1 MSKSAITWI
10 IVAVVIV
17 IIALGWWIISSMNQ
31 PSVTTTPTTQSSEK
45 SITSFTFA
53 GLNPQVNGV
62 IDNTNYTV
70 GLTVPT
76 GTDVT
81 TLTPTIAVS
90 DYATVSPS
98 SDIAQNFTNPVTYT
112 VTAQDGSTQNYTVTV
127 TIAGATTTPAP
138 AAQ

>member
-1 MSKSAITWI
+1 MSKNAIIWT
-10 IVAVVIV
+10 VVIV
-17 IIALGWWIISSMNQ
+17 IVVILLGWWYFASMNQ

-45 SITSFTFA
+45 SISSFTLS
-53 GLNPQVNGV
+53 GLNPVVNGA

-70 GLTVPT
+70 SLTVPT

-81 TLTPTIAVS
+81 TLIPSISVS

-98 SDIAQNFTNPVTYT
+98 SNVAQDFTNPVTYT
-112 VTAQDGSTQNYTVTV
+112 VTAQDGSTQAYTVTV
-127 TIAGATTTPAP
+127 TVAGSTPTPAP